1 MDDGVLDEAYERM
14 HRTGPEFRGW
24 LSNHGPMAADAL
36 VRLGG
41 ENAVHR
47 WLDDYSERLETAPPK
62 ARPVPEREWREAL
75 GDQTRIGEW
84 LALMSRE
91 LDERPWQQVLATW
104 WPRLLP
110 GVLAGATHGVIRT
123 GHAVRALRELDNEV
137 RKTELGHAL
146 AYWASRWQPVPGASA
161 GDDPRNEPDLSPG
174 PALDAVPCI
183 KADPDSGIRVR
194 IGQLAGTAGWAAAL
208 HAVAPGADHMQFVD
222 QVTVEALRRF
232 PHHAAGDAVML
243 VHSVTAPAAIALI
256 MPSLDPAEHE
266 RSARMAWAAAA
277 TVSAAYRLP
286 TPVEP
291 QTRCD
296 IGRRSAADLQ
306 QLSVEHGDEHVIK
319 LAEAAMRTP
328 DRPAAALAVEEAM
341 LLIPARERA

>member
-1 MDDGVLDEAYERM
+1 MTDGVLDEAYERM
-14 HRTGPEFRGW
+14 HRTGPEYRGW

-41 ENAVHR
+41 DNTVHR
-47 WLDDYSERLETAPPK
+47 WLDTYSERLETAPPK
-62 ARPVPEREWREAL
+62 ARPVPEHEWREAL

-84 LALMSRE
+84 LALMTRE
-91 LDERPWQQVLATW
+91 LAERPWQQVLATW

-110 GVLAGATHGVIRT
+110 GVLAGATHGAIRT

-137 RKTELGHAL
+137 RRTELGHAL
-146 AYWASRWQPVPGASA
+146 AYWASRWQPIPAASA
-161 GDDPRNEPDLSPG
+161 RPDPDNKPDLPPG
-174 PALDAVPCI
+174 PALDAMPSLD
-183 KADPDSGIRVR
+183 ADPDAGIRAR
-194 IGQLAGTAGWAAAL
+194 IAQVAGAAGWPTAL
-208 HAVAPGADHMQFVD
+208 HAVAPGTDHKRFVD

-243 VHSVTAPAAIALI
+243 VHSVTAPAAIALA

-266 RSARMAWAAAA
+266 GSAWTAWAAAA
-277 TVSAAYRLP
+277 TISAAYRLR

-291 QTRCD
+291 H
-296 IGRRSAADLQ
+296 IGRDAGQRSAAELQ
-306 QLSVEHGDEHVIK
+306 QLAVEHGDAHVIK

-341 LLIPARERA
+341 LLIPEPERT